1 MATVSSISA
10 RAKARSTTAAAPA
23 AQDEYAGL
31 YINPGIWVGTEDD
44 PKFVRFPRGVA
55 VSDLFERKLYEKM
68 DPEFAAEQDLLN
80 QRIARIKAKALTLD
94 EGEYVVLNIP
104 VVLYRKQE
112 AVEMAPVA
120 KPDAT
125 AIDEELFG

>member
-1 MATVSSISA
+1 MSNVSTISA
-10 RAKARSTTAAAPA
+10 RAKSRAVAATSAREPGLY
-23 AQDEYAGL
+23 DGL
-31 YINPGIWVGTEDD
+31 YINPGIWVGEEAD

-55 VSDLFERKLYEKM
+55 VADLTTRKIYEKM
-68 DPEFAAEQDLLN
+68 DPEFAAEQELLN
-80 QRIARIKAKALTLD
+80 QRIERIQARALELD

-120 KPDAT
+120 KADT
-125 AIDEELFG
+125 KAIDEELFG